1 MPCGKAARG
10 TATGAFLP
18 PFTAAIA
25 AKPPFNDAV
34 DNNPCGKSI
43 VSTAN
48 GVSLASHSLCL
59 PHLQGKLGIDAFKP
73 PYVFV

>member
-1 MPCGKAARG
+1 MPCSKAARG

-25 AKPPFNDAV
+25 AKPPFNDAI

-43 VSTAN
+43 VTYAN
-48 GVSLASHSLCL
+48 GVQVDSHLLCL
-59 PHLQGKLGIDAFKP
+59 PHLQAKLGLAAVRP
-73 PYVFV
+73 PYTFV